1 MTEVNFIQ
9 ILGLDYRDPK
19 KKILWLRI
27 KTDDGVEKFTAILN
41 EEYKR
46 LQKLGDK
53 TT

>member
-19 KKILWLRI
+19 KKVLWLRI
-27 KTDDGVEKFTAILN
+27 KTDDGVEDFTAILN

-46 LQKLGDK
+46 LQELGESP
-53 TT
+53 T